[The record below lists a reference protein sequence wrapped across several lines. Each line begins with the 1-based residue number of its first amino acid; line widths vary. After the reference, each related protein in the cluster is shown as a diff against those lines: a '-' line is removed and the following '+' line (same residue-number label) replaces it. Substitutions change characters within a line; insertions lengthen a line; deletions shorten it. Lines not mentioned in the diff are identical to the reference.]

1 MFKANP
7 IFGIGIKNYRVACEK
22 DIYLSKGHMGTGYGV
37 SPWKGHYNIGLKKYY
52 EATCSSHPHN
62 LYLTWLSETGLIG
75 FILFIFFL
83 CTLALKIIKE
93 KKYVYKDLIFIGL
106 VASLIPKLIPMMPSL
121 NFFSNWNAICFW
133 FLIGWTLSYLPVN
146 KKS

>member
-1 MFKANP
+1 MYTC
-7 IFGIGIKNYRVACEK
+7 IKNNKR
-22 DIYLSKGHMGTGYGV
+22 
-37 SPWKGHYNIGLKKYY
+37 
-52 EATCSSHPHN
+52 
-62 LYLTWLSETGLIG
+62 
-75 FILFIFFL
+75 
-83 CTLALKIIKE
+83 